1 MTSETER
8 VRENGVDFTGLS
20 LVECEVEVI
29 IDFRVIITLLMID
42 RGRNNIVVERLGV
55 RAC

>member
-29 IDFRVIITLLMID
+29 IDFRVIITSS
-42 RGRNNIVVERLGV
+42 
-55 RAC
+55 